1 MIKKMKANT
10 GSKMNTEKV
19 NKSYIFVFEKQFP
32 NQNVTSIHTVFELN
46 ISFIKILCKYRWSI
60 LLISKS

>member
-19 NKSYIFVFEKQFP
+19 TKSYIFVFEKQFP
-32 NQNVTSIHTVFELN
+32 NQNVTSIQLFLN
-46 ISFIKILCKYRWSI
+46 
-60 LLISKS
+60 